1 MMSATKVPAAGHAGG
16 GPFARRAPEPRNPGS
31 YPHQSVNSQGVQW
44 LLRLVPE
51 HDARVPGWLLPWV
64 VPLLLAVVVVLFAI
78 STTAATS
85 FLVVILVS
93 FLVGL
98 ARLRVLHLKNRPPDA
113 ELVHKPFWKF

>member
-1 MMSATKVPAAGHAGG
+1 
-16 GPFARRAPEPRNPGS
+16 
-31 YPHQSVNSQGVQW
+31 
-44 LLRLVPE
+44 
-51 HDARVPGWLLPWV
+51 
-64 VPLLLAVVVVLFAI
+64 LLLAVVVVLFAI

-98 ARLRVLHLKNRPPDA
+98 ARLRVLHLQNRPPDA

>member
-1 MMSATKVPAAGHAGG
+1 
-16 GPFARRAPEPRNPGS
+16 
-31 YPHQSVNSQGVQW
+31 
-44 LLRLVPE
+44 
-51 HDARVPGWLLPWV
+51 
-64 VPLLLAVVVVLFAI
+64 LLLAVVVVLFAI